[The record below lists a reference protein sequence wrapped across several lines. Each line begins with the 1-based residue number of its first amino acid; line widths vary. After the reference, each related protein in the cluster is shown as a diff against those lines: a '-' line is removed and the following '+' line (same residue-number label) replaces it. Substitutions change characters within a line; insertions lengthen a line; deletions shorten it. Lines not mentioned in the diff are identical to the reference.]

1 VPGAEGKVVDDVG
14 ALQAFHGAWDELAV
28 RASRPFCAP
37 GWLMPWWRHAAP
49 AGARLRAVLVLD
61 GDELIGVGPLYE
73 ERRGGLRWWRP
84 LGAGACERVEP
95 LAGTG
100 REQEVAGA
108 MARTIAEAKP
118 DVVTFE
124 GVPAPCP
131 WPSMLA
137 TGWPG
142 RRRPWLARRAGST
155 APTVDLEGRDFDDWF
170 KTRTGHFRQRA
181 RKIRKDFAAKGGTER
196 LATEDTL
203 ERDLDSFARLHRA
216 RWEERGGSHALTPR
230 VERMLRE
237 SGREL
242 GLDRLRVL
250 SLDVGDATIAS
261 GVAVAAGAELAY
273 WLNGFDIAYAAV
285 SPSRLGILSVIE
297 DGVTLGA
304 RRVDLGEGDFEYK
317 QRFADGEDALEW
329 LWLAPPGPRQPL
341 VRSLLAAARLRRAA
355 SERLPA
361 NARARLL
368 GLVRKSQ

>member
-1 VPGAEGKVVDDVG
+1 MVDDVG
-14 ALQAFHGAWDELAV
+14 ALQAFHGAWDKLAV
-28 RASRPFCAP
+28 AASRPFCAP

-49 AGARLRAVLVLD
+49 AGAGLRAVLVLD

-95 LAGTG
+95 LAATG

-108 MARTIAEAKP
+108 IARAIAEAKP

-124 GVPAPCP
+124 GVPAGGA

-142 RRRPWLARRAGST
+142 RRGPWLGRRAGST

-170 KTRTGHFRQRA
+170 MTRTSHFRQRA
-181 RKIRKDFAAKGGTER
+181 RKMRKNFAAEGGTER
-196 LATEDTL
+196 LGTEESL

-216 RWEERGGSHALTPR
+216 RWEERGGSHALTPG
-230 VERMLRE
+230 VERMLRQ
-237 SGREL
+237 SGHEL

-250 SLDVGDATIAS
+250 SLDVGDATVAS

-273 WLNGFDIAYAAV
+273 WLNGFDVAYAAL
-285 SPSRLGILSVIE
+285 SPSRLSILSVIE
-297 DGVTLGA
+297 DGVRLGA
-304 RRVDLGEGDFEYK
+304 RRVDLGEGDFDYK
-317 QRFADGEDALEW
+317 RRFADGEDALEW

-355 SERLPA
+355 SERLPT